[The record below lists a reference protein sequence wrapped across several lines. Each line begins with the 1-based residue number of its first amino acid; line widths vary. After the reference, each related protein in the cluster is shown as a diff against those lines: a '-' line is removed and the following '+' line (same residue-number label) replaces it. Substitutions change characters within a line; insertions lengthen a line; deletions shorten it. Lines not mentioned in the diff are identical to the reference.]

1 MRNADFSRMPRA
13 RLLSI
18 AAAAAAISACGGGGG
33 GGGGGFPLLP
43 VAQTPAPAPAPA
55 PEPDPQ
61 AQSSAPCFNEAD
73 FREGTLLE
81 FEAVAPG
88 KDPATDSFRRK
99 SVTEGREAFAGAT
112 PVAFN
117 VGTEANAYPGFE
129 QRIVKKEYKDLV
141 GGHLFLYGK
150 STSYYGKINDK
161 FADDMKLP
169 AIVPREYTSYASQVF
184 EPPFS
189 FPIDMKPG
197 QVVSKESSVTK
208 TETSNGSVVS
218 TRSLPAK
225 GELSYGGREKLETPL
240 GTFSTCKFTLK
251 LTLGSL
257 VGPSATKEFWLAAEG
272 PYRGQLLKGVD
283 PKSPMVATKMSYSPK

>member
-1 MRNADFSRMPRA
+1 MRSADFSRMPRA

-33 GGGGGFPLLP
+33 GGGGFPLLP
-43 VAQTPAPAPAPA
+43 IASAPAPAPAPA
-55 PEPDPQ
+55 PDPQ
-61 AQSSAPCFNEAD
+61 AESSAPCFNEAD
-73 FREGTLLE
+73 FREGTLLD
-81 FEAVAPG
+81 FEAVVPG
-88 KDPATDSFRRK
+88 KDPETDSFRRK

-117 VGTEANAYPGFE
+117 VGTEVSSYPAFE

-141 GGHLFLYGK
+141 GGNLFLYGK
-150 STSYYGKINDK
+150 STSYHSKIDDK

-169 AIVPREYTSYASQVF
+169 AIVPREYTGYASQVF

-218 TRSLPAK
+218 TRTLPAK
-225 GELSYGGREKLETPL
+225 GELSYSGREKLETPL

-283 PKSPMVATKMSYSPK
+283 PKSPMVATKMTYSPK

>member
-1 MRNADFSRMPRA
+1 MRSADFSRMSGA

-18 AAAAAAISACGGGGG
+18 AAAAAAMSACGGGG

-43 VAQTPAPAPAPA
+43 IASAPAPAPAPA
-55 PEPDPQ
+55 PDPQ
-61 AQSSAPCFNEAD
+61 AESSAPCFNEAD

-88 KDPATDSFRRK
+88 KDPAADSFRRK

-117 VGTEANAYPGFE
+117 VGTEVSASPAFE

-141 GGHLFLYGK
+141 GGNLFLYGK
-150 STSYYGKINDK
+150 STSYHSKIDDK

-169 AIVPREYTSYASQVF
+169 AIVPREYRGYASQVF

-218 TRSLPAK
+218 TRTLPAK
-225 GELSYGGREKLETPL
+225 GKLSYSGREKLETPL

-283 PKSPMVATKMSYSPK
+283 PKSPMVATKMTYSPK